1 LIISVVSGKGGAGKT
16 TIAASLAHILQADCY
31 DLDVDAPNGE
41 HFLQPVDIN
50 KEIVYQQQPVI
61 DAELC
66 NACGTC
72 VQECRFNA
80 LYMIHGTVYLTDNL
94 CHSCGLCERV
104 CPHEAVGYLESP
116 LGKVRRGR
124 SEHTGAGVVIGDLTI
139 GSARAT
145 FLIQHIV
152 RGLDHDQLCVIDGPP
167 GNSCAAVAAIK
178 PADLAVVV
186 VEPTP
191 FGIHDMLQTL
201 SILEDMNK
209 RVLVIANKS
218 QGDEAL
224 LEVLNARGLTLAAS
238 LPLREDYHRVLLAG
252 GILSRELPDV
262 YELLSRAIQ
271 PEVAAC

>member
-116 LGKVRRGR
+116 LGKVRPAIPAPRWPPSNPPIWR
-124 SEHTGAGVVIGDLTI
+124 WWWWSPRP
-139 GSARAT
+139 SASTTCCR
-145 FLIQHIV
+145 
-152 RGLDHDQLCVIDGPP
+152 P
-167 GNSCAAVAAIK
+167 
-178 PADLAVVV
+178 
-186 VEPTP
+186 
-191 FGIHDMLQTL
+191 
-201 SILEDMNK
+201 
-209 RVLVIANKS
+209 
-218 QGDEAL
+218 
-224 LEVLNARGLTLAAS
+224 
-238 LPLREDYHRVLLAG
+238 
-252 GILSRELPDV
+252 
-262 YELLSRAIQ
+262 
-271 PEVAAC
+271 